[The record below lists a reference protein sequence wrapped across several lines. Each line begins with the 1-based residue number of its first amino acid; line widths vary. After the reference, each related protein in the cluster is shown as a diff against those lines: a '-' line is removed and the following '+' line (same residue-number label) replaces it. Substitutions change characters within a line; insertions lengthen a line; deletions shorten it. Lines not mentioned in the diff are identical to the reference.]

1 MFNILLQVL
10 DEGHIT
16 DSQGRKVDFKN
27 TILIMTSNAGAQS
40 ILAPRRLGFGA
51 ADEKKNYESMKG
63 SVMEEVR
70 RLFKPEFLNR
80 IDEMIVFHSLNRE
93 NIREIVRLLFGELQ
107 KRCRE
112 QMELDLRVTAAARD
126 HIAKTGY
133 DEKYGARPL
142 RRAIQNQVEDALAEE
157 ILAGRVQ
164 KGDTVTVTA
173 AKEKISFKVR
183 RNDVA
188 SATRS

>member
-1 MFNILLQVL
+1 M
-10 DEGHIT
+10 T
-16 DSQGRKVDFKN
+16 GRV
-27 TILIMTSNAGAQS
+27 
-40 ILAPRRLGFGA
+40 R
-51 ADEKKNYESMKG
+51 
-63 SVMEEVR
+63 EEVR

-80 IDEMIVFHSLNRE
+80 IDEMSVFHSLNRE